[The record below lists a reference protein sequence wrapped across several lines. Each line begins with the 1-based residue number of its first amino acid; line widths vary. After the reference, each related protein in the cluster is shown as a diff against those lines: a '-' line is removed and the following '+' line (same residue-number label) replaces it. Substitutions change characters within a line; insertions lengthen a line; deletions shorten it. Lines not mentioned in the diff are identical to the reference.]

1 MNIIIKPKGMV
12 VLATL
17 LSAGALLGV
26 ALPHFLAPRTA
37 APVPPKPLIHHLEN
51 PDFET
56 VGADGKVTSAKVLKG
71 AGHGFDEAALQGA
84 KQIRFKPATVDGEA
98 VSTEITYTM
107 TFLLD

>member
-1 MNIIIKPKGMV
+1 M
-12 VLATL
+12 T
-17 LSAGALLGV
+17 SAAWARGDV
-26 ALPHFLAPRTA
+26 AQLRRLP
-37 APVPPKPLIHHLEN
+37 LE
-51 PDFET
+51 DADCGSEVARAFKKRGIASK
-56 VGADGKVTSAKVLKG
+56 VGTKVTSAKVLKG